1 MDERNGNAMTDS
13 RDATLKQLMDDFHA
27 SIDVDSRLFR
37 VDIRGS
43 IAYARGLVR
52 IGVLTAEEGGTIEEA
67 LAEIEGEIESG
78 AYVLTRDLED
88 IHMAVEK
95 RLIEKT
101 GPVGGK
107 LHTGRSRNDQ
117 IATDERLYLRDVV
130 DDVTSRI
137 RGCQEALL
145 GLAERTVDVVFPGY
159 THLQQAQPI
168 RFAHY
173 ALSLFF
179 GLQRDRERL
188 ADCRKRINVLPL
200 GAGAMAGSAF
210 PVDRAFLAD
219 ELGFDGISPNS
230 IDAVSDRDF
239 IAEFLAAC
247 TMLMIHISRAC
258 EDLVIWSSTE
268 FGYVRQHPRL
278 ATGSSIM
285 PQKKNPDAAE
295 LLRGKAGRVVG
306 DLVSLVTVLKGLPHA
321 YNKDMQED
329 KEPLFDAIDTVTV
342 ALSVYTAIWETLE
355 VREDRVNDSMDDA
368 MLSTDLADYL
378 TRCGVPFREG
388 HGIVAALVGE
398 AMNRGCSL
406 RDLPLELYRQR
417 SEHFDEASIRQ
428 LRFDDSADKRALPGG
443 TGRKSVEQQLEQAR
457 EIVARG

>member
-1 MDERNGNAMTDS
+1 MTDS
-13 RDATLKQLMDDFHA
+13 RDQVLKQLMDDFHA
-27 SIDVDSRLFR
+27 SIDVDRRLFR

-43 IAYARGLVR
+43 IAYARGLAR
-52 IGVLTAEEGGTIEEA
+52 IGVLTGEEVRTIEKA
-67 LAEIEGEIESG
+67 LLEIEGEIDSG
-78 AYVLTRDLED
+78 AYALTRDLED

-95 RLIEKT
+95 RLIEKA

-117 IATDERLYLRDVV
+117 IATDERLYLREVV
-130 DDVTSRI
+130 DDVMDRI
-137 RGCQEALL
+137 GSCQEALL

-210 PVDRAFLAD
+210 PIDRAFLAG

-239 IAEFLAAC
+239 IVEFLAAC
-247 TMLMIHISRAC
+247 TTLMIHVSRAC

-268 FGYVRQHPRL
+268 FGYVTQHPRL

-295 LLRGKAGRVVG
+295 LLRGKAGRVIG
-306 DLVSLVTVLKGLPHA
+306 DLVSLVTMLKGLPHA

-342 ALSVYTAIWETLE
+342 ALIVFTAIWETLD
-355 VREDRVNDSMDDA
+355 VRGDRVQESMDDA

-388 HGIVAALVGE
+388 HGIVAALVAE

-406 RDLPLELYRQR
+406 RDLPLDLYRR
-417 SEHFDEASIRQ
+417 HSEHFDEATIRQ

-443 TGRKSVEQQLEQAR
+443 TGRDSVLRQLEQAR
-457 EIVARG
+457 EITGRG

>member
-1 MDERNGNAMTDS
+1 MTDS
-13 RDATLKQLMDDFHA
+13 RDETLKRLMDDFHA
-27 SIDVDSRLFR
+27 SIDVDRRLFR

-52 IGVLTAEEGGTIEEA
+52 IGVLTAEEGRVIEEA
-67 LAEIEGEIESG
+67 LLEIEGEIDSG

-117 IATDERLYLRDVV
+117 IATDERLYLREVV
-130 DDVTSRI
+130 DDVTDRI

-173 ALSLFF
+173 ALALLF

-188 ADCRKRINVLPL
+188 ADCRKRVNVLPL

-210 PVDRAFLAD
+210 PIDRAFLAE
-219 ELGFDGISPNS
+219 ELGFEGLSPNS

-239 IAEFLAAC
+239 IVEFLAAC
-247 TMLMIHISRAC
+247 TMLMIHVSRAC

-268 FGYVRQHPRL
+268 FGYVAQHPRL

-295 LLRGKAGRVVG
+295 LLRGKAGRVAG
-306 DLVSLVTVLKGLPHA
+306 DLVSLVTMLKGLPHA

-342 ALSVYTAIWETLE
+342 ALTVFTAIWDTLE
-355 VREDRVNDSMDDA
+355 VRSDRVRESMDDA

-378 TRCGVPFREG
+378 TGCGVPFREG
-388 HGIVAALVGE
+388 HGIVAALVDE
-398 AMNRGCSL
+398 ALSRGCSL
-406 RDLPLELYRQR
+406 RDLPLDLYRQH
-417 SEHFDEASIRQ
+417 SKHFDEESIRQ
-428 LRFDDSADKRALPGG
+428 LGFDDSADKRALPGG
-443 TGRKSVEQQLEQAR
+443 TGRDSVLRQLEQAR
-457 EIVARG
+457 EIVACG

>member
-1 MDERNGNAMTDS
+1 MSDS
-13 RDATLKQLMDDFHA
+13 RDEALKQLMDDFHA
-27 SIDVDSRLFR
+27 SIDVDRRLFR

-52 IGVLTAEEGGTIEEA
+52 IGVLTLEEGRTIEEG
-67 LAEIEGEIESG
+67 LEEIEGEIESG
-78 AYVLTRDLED
+78 AYTLTRDLED

-95 RLIEKT
+95 RLIEKA

-117 IATDERLYLRDVV
+117 IATDERLYLREAV
-130 DDVTSRI
+130 DDINIRI
-137 RGCQEALL
+137 RDCQEALL
-145 GLAERTVDVVFPGY
+145 GLAERTVDVIFPGY

-210 PVDRAFLAD
+210 PIDRTFLAE
-219 ELGFDGISPNS
+219 ELGFDGLSPNS

-239 IAEFLAAC
+239 IAEFLSAC
-247 TMLMIHISRAC
+247 TIMMIHVSRAC
-258 EDLVIWSSTE
+258 EDLVVWSSTE
-268 FGYVRQHPRL
+268 FGYISQHPRL

-306 DLVSLVTVLKGLPHA
+306 DLVALVTMLKGLPHA

-342 ALSVYTAIWETLE
+342 ALTVFTAIWETLE
-355 VREDRVNDSMDDA
+355 VRGDRVQESMDDA

-378 TRCGVPFREG
+378 TGRGVPFREG
-388 HGIVAALVGE
+388 HGVVAALVDE
-398 AMNRGCSL
+398 AINRGCSL
-406 RDLPLELYRQR
+406 RDLPLDLYRR
-417 SEHFDEASIRQ
+417 YSEHFDEETIGQ
-428 LRFDDSADKRALPGG
+428 LRFDDSADKRALAGG
-443 TGRKSVEQQLEQAR
+443 TGRDSVLRQLAQAQDL
-457 EIVARG
+457 IACGT

>member
-1 MDERNGNAMTDS
+1 MTDS
-13 RDATLKQLMDDFHA
+13 RDQVLKQLMDDFHA
-27 SIDVDSRLFR
+27 SIDVDRRLFR

-43 IAYARGLVR
+43 IAYARGLAR
-52 IGVLTAEEGGTIEEA
+52 IGVLTGEEVRTIEKA
-67 LAEIEGEIESG
+67 LLEIEGEIDSG
-78 AYVLTRDLED
+78 AYALTRDLED

-95 RLIEKT
+95 RLIEKA

-117 IATDERLYLRDVV
+117 IATDERLYLREVV
-130 DDVTSRI
+130 DDVINRI

-145 GLAERTVDVVFPGY
+145 GLAERTVDIVFPGY

-188 ADCRKRINVLPL
+188 VDCRKRINVLPL

-210 PVDRAFLAD
+210 PVDRTFLAE

-239 IAEFLAAC
+239 IVEFLAAC
-247 TMLMIHISRAC
+247 TTLMIHVSRAC

-268 FGYVRQHPRL
+268 FGYVTQHPRL

-306 DLVSLVTVLKGLPHA
+306 DLVSLVTMLKGLPHA

-342 ALSVYTAIWETLE
+342 ALTVFTAIWETLD
-355 VREDRVNDSMDDA
+355 VRGDRVQESMDDA

-388 HGIVAALVGE
+388 HGIVAALVDE

-406 RDLPLELYRQR
+406 RDLPLDLYRR
-417 SEHFDEASIRQ
+417 HSEHFDEATIRQ

-443 TGRKSVEQQLEQAR
+443 TGKESVERQLEQAR
-457 EIVARG
+457 EILGRG

>member
-1 MDERNGNAMTDS
+1 MTDN
-13 RDATLKQLMDDFHA
+13 RDEALKKLMDDFHA
-27 SIDVDSRLFR
+27 SIDVDRRLFR

-52 IGVLTAEEGGTIEEA
+52 IGVITGEEGRTIETA
-67 LAEIEGEIESG
+67 LAEIEHEIERG
-78 AYVLTRDLED
+78 TYTLTRDLED
-88 IHMAVEK
+88 IHMAVEQ
-95 RLIEKT
+95 RLIEKV

-117 IATDERLYLRDVV
+117 IATDERLYLRETV
-130 DDVTSRI
+130 DDLTQRI

-173 ALSLFF
+173 ALSVLS

-210 PVDRAFLAD
+210 PIDRTFLA
-219 ELGFDGISPNS
+219 EALGFDGLSSNS

-247 TMLMIHISRAC
+247 SMLMIHISRAC

-268 FGYVRQHPRL
+268 FGYIAQHPRL

-285 PQKKNPDAAE
+285 PQKRNPDAAE
-295 LLRGKAGRVVG
+295 LLRGKTGRVLG
-306 DLVSLVTVLKGLPHA
+306 DLVSLLTMLKGLPHA

-329 KEPLFDAIDTVTV
+329 KEPLFDAIDTVSV
-342 ALSVYTAIWETLE
+342 ALTVFMAIWETLE
-355 VREDRVNDSMDDA
+355 IREERLHERMDDA
-368 MLSTDLADYL
+368 MLATDLADYL
-378 TRCGVPFREG
+378 TRCGVPFRAG
-388 HGIVAALVGE
+388 HGIVATLVDE
-398 AMNRGCSL
+398 AARRGCSL
-406 RDLPLELYRQR
+406 RDLPIGIYRR
-417 SEHFDEASIRQ
+417 HSEHFDEAAIRQ
-428 LRFDDSADKRALPGG
+428 LRFDDSADKRDLPGG
-443 TGRKSVEQQLEQAR
+443 TGKGSVLRQLEHAR
-457 EIVARG
+457 EIIRNG

>member
-1 MDERNGNAMTDS
+1 MTDS
-13 RDATLKQLMDDFHA
+13 RDEVLKQLMDDFHA
-27 SIDVDSRLFR
+27 SIDVDRRLFR

-52 IGVLTAEEGGTIEEA
+52 IGVLTAEEGRVIEEA
-67 LAEIEGEIESG
+67 LLEIEGEIDSG

-117 IATDERLYLRDVV
+117 IATDERLYLREVV
-130 DDVTSRI
+130 DDVINRI

-173 ALSLFF
+173 ALSLLF

-210 PVDRAFLAD
+210 PIDRAFLAE
-219 ELGFDGISPNS
+219 ELGFDSISPNS

-239 IAEFLAAC
+239 IVEFLAAC
-247 TMLMIHISRAC
+247 TMLMIHVSRAC

-268 FGYVRQHPRL
+268 FGYVTQHPRL

-306 DLVSLVTVLKGLPHA
+306 DLVSLVTMLKGLPHA

-342 ALSVYTAIWETLE
+342 ALTVFTAIWETLD
-355 VREDRVNDSMDDA
+355 VRGDRVQESMDDA

-378 TRCGVPFREG
+378 TRCGMPFREG
-388 HGIVAALVGE
+388 HGIVAALVDE

-406 RDLPLELYRQR
+406 RDLPLDLYREH
-417 SEHFDEASIRQ
+417 SEHFDEATIRQ
-428 LRFDDSADKRALPGG
+428 LRFDGSSDKRALPGG
-443 TGRKSVEQQLEQAR
+443 TGRDSVVQQLEQAR
-457 EIVARG
+457 EIIGCG

>member
-1 MDERNGNAMTDS
+1 MTDS
-13 RDATLKQLMDDFHA
+13 RDEALKQLMDDFHA
-27 SIDVDSRLFR
+27 SIDVDRRLFR

-52 IGVLTAEEGGTIEEA
+52 IGVLTGEEGQ
-67 LAEIEGEIESG
+67 EIEDALGEIEKEIESG
-78 AYVLTRDLED
+78 SYALTRDLED

-95 RLIEKT
+95 RLIEKA

-117 IATDERLYLRDVV
+117 IATDERLYLREVV
-130 DDVTSRI
+130 DDINGRI

-173 ALSLFF
+173 ALSLLF
-179 GLQRDRERL
+179 GLERDKERL
-188 ADCRKRINVLPL
+188 ADCRKRINILPL

-210 PVDRAFLAD
+210 PIDRAFLAD
-219 ELGFDGISPNS
+219 ELGFDGPSPNS

-247 TMLMIHISRAC
+247 TILMIHISRAC

-268 FGYVRQHPRL
+268 FGYIRQHPRL

-295 LLRGKAGRVVG
+295 LLRGKTGRVVG
-306 DLVSLVTVLKGLPHA
+306 DLVSLVTMLKGLPHA

-342 ALSVYTAIWETLE
+342 ALTVFTAIWDTLE
-355 VREDRVNDSMDDA
+355 VREDRVNESMDDA

-378 TRCGVPFREG
+378 TQCGVPFREG
-388 HGIVAALVGE
+388 HGIVAALVNE
-398 AMNRGCSL
+398 ALNRGCSL
-406 RDLPLELYRQR
+406 RELPLDLYRR
-417 SEHFDEASIRQ
+417 HSKHFDEASIRQ

-443 TGRKSVEQQLEQAR
+443 TGRDSIEQQLKQAR
-457 EIVARG
+457 DFLGRR

>member
-1 MDERNGNAMTDS
+1 MTDS
-13 RDATLKQLMDDFHA
+13 RDQVLKQLMDDFHA
-27 SIDVDSRLFR
+27 SIDVDRRLFR

-43 IAYARGLVR
+43 IAYARGLAR
-52 IGVLTAEEGGTIEEA
+52 IGVLTGEEVRTIEKA
-67 LAEIEGEIESG
+67 LLEIEGEIDSG
-78 AYVLTRDLED
+78 AYALTRDLED

-95 RLIEKT
+95 RLIEKA

-117 IATDERLYLRDVV
+117 IATDERLYLREVV
-130 DDVTSRI
+130 DDVMDRI
-137 RGCQEALL
+137 GSCQEALL

-210 PVDRAFLAD
+210 PIDRAFLAG

-239 IAEFLAAC
+239 IVEFLAAC
-247 TMLMIHISRAC
+247 TTLMIHVSRAC

-268 FGYVRQHPRL
+268 FGYVTQHPRL

-295 LLRGKAGRVVG
+295 LLRGKAGRVIG
-306 DLVSLVTVLKGLPHA
+306 DLVSLVTMLKGLPHA

-342 ALSVYTAIWETLE
+342 ALTVFTAIWETLD
-355 VREDRVNDSMDDA
+355 VRGDRVQESMDDA

-388 HGIVAALVGE
+388 HGIVAALVAE

-406 RDLPLELYRQR
+406 RDLPLDLYRR
-417 SEHFDEASIRQ
+417 HSEHFDEATIRQ

-443 TGRKSVEQQLEQAR
+443 TGRDSVLGQLEQAR
-457 EIVARG
+457 EITGCG

>member
-1 MDERNGNAMTDS
+1 MTDS
-13 RDATLKQLMDDFHA
+13 RDETLKQLMDDFHA
-27 SIDVDSRLFR
+27 SIDVDRRLFR

-43 IAYARGLVR
+43 NAYARGLVR
-52 IGVLTAEEGGTIEEA
+52 IGVLTGAECQVIEEA
-67 LAEIEGEIESG
+67 LREIEGEIESG
-78 AYVLTRDLED
+78 TYLLTRDLED

-95 RLIEKT
+95 RLIEKA

-117 IATDERLYLRDVV
+117 IATDERLYLREVV
-130 DDVTSRI
+130 DEITNRI
-137 RGCQEALL
+137 HGCQAALL
-145 GLAERTVDVVFPGY
+145 SLAERTVDVIFPGY

-188 ADCRKRINVLPL
+188 ADCRKRINILPL

-210 PVDRAFLAD
+210 PIDRAYLAD
-219 ELGFDGISPNS
+219 ELGFDGLSSNS

-239 IAEFLAAC
+239 IVEFLAAC
-247 TMLMIHISRAC
+247 TMMMIHISRAC

-268 FGYVRQHPRL
+268 FGYVTQHPRL

-295 LLRGKAGRVVG
+295 LLRGKTGRVAG
-306 DLVSLVTVLKGLPHA
+306 DLVSLVTMLKGLPHA

-329 KEPLFDAIDTVTV
+329 KEPLFRCHRHGYRRA
-342 ALSVYTAIWETLE
+342 
-355 VREDRVNDSMDDA
+355 DRLHRHLGYAGS
-368 MLSTDLADYL
+368 
-378 TRCGVPFREG
+378 
-388 HGIVAALVGE
+388 
-398 AMNRGCSL
+398 
-406 RDLPLELYRQR
+406 
-417 SEHFDEASIRQ
+417 
-428 LRFDDSADKRALPGG
+428 
-443 TGRKSVEQQLEQAR
+443 
-457 EIVARG
+457 

>member
-1 MDERNGNAMTDS
+1 MPDS
-13 RDATLKQLMDDFHA
+13 RDEELKRLMDDFHA
-27 SIDVDSRLFR
+27 SIDVDRRLFR

-43 IAYARGLVR
+43 IAYVRGLVR
-52 IGVLTAEEGGTIEEA
+52 IGVLTLEEGRTIEEA
-67 LAEIEGEIESG
+67 LGEIEGEIESG
-78 AYVLTRDLED
+78 AYELTRDLED

-95 RLIEKT
+95 RLIEKA

-117 IATDERLYLRDVV
+117 IATDERLYLREVV
-130 DDVTSRI
+130 DDLNNRI
-137 RGCQEALL
+137 QGCQEALL
-145 GLAERTVDVVFPGY
+145 GLAERTVDVIFPGY

-179 GLQRDRERL
+179 GLERDKERL

-210 PVDRAFLAD
+210 PIDRAFLAR
-219 ELGFDGISPNS
+219 ELGFDGLSPNS

-239 IAEFLAAC
+239 IVEFLAAC
-247 TMLMIHISRAC
+247 TILMIHISRAS
-258 EDLVIWSSTE
+258 EDLVVWSSTE
-268 FGYVRQHPRL
+268 FGYITQHPRL

-295 LLRGKAGRVVG
+295 LLRGKTGRVVG
-306 DLVSLVTVLKGLPHA
+306 ALVALVTMLKGLPHA

-342 ALSVYTAIWETLE
+342 ALTVFTAIWETLE
-355 VREDRVNDSMDDA
+355 IRGDRVHESMDDA

-388 HGIVAALVGE
+388 HGIVAALVDE
-398 AMNRGCSL
+398 AIGRDCSL
-406 RDLPLELYRQR
+406 RDLSLDMYQKF
-417 SEHFDEASIRQ
+417 SGHFDEETIRQ
-428 LRFDDSADKRALPGG
+428 LEFDDSADKRGLPGG
-443 TGRKSVEQQLEQAR
+443 TGRDSILRQLAQAR
-457 EIVARG
+457 DIIACGT